1 MSSLGPEGRSPGPHA
16 RSPGPEARSPGPEA
30 RSPESRDRR
39 FAPSPRSL
47 LVCFDYEG
55 PWGMPFSAPY
65 DIDSSTDR
73 ILELLA
79 RHQVRATFFVVG
91 ELATKRADLIR
102 AISAA
107 GHEIALHGWRHERLN
122 SLSTG
127 QLAGF
132 GERLAHAT
140 ATIAAITGAPPAGFR
155 APYLLAPRFFD
166 AAVYELL
173 ASQGFRW
180 VSNQEIRHVVELFR
194 PDRLRSDRPWRCLRS
209 HPRLLQGISARA
221 LLLALNTNIYL
232 GARRHR
238 MRSPTRWLMN
248 GCPPFYRDAL
258 LEIPLYSPLDCDLLG
273 FPPPSVPSPQSLLD
287 FARFALHSCL
297 AGSGH
302 LSMLTFHDWI
312 VGGANRLALLD
323 GVLSLIPEANVSPVS
338 VEMWWSRLQERRR
351 SPSADPF

>member
-1 MSSLGPEGRSPGPHA
+1 MSSLGPGT
-16 RSPGPEARSPGPEA
+16 

-39 FAPSPRSL
+39 VAPAGRSL

-65 DIDSSTDR
+65 DIDWSTDR

-91 ELATKRADLIR
+91 ELATKRPDLVA

-122 SLSTG
+122 GLSTT

-140 ATIAAITGAPPAGFR
+140 AKIAAITGAAPAGFR

-173 ASQGFRW
+173 ARQGFRW

-194 PDRLRSDRPWRCLRS
+194 PDRLRSDRPWRWLRS
-209 HPRLLQGISARA
+209 HPRLLQGIGARA
-221 LLLALNTNIYL
+221 LLLALNPNIYL
-232 GARRHR
+232 ATRRHR
-238 MRSPTRWLMN
+238 MRSPARWLLN
-248 GCPPFYRDAL
+248 GCPPFHRDTL

-273 FPPPSVPSPQSLLD
+273 FPAPSVPSPQSLLD
-287 FARFALHSCL
+287 FARFALDSRL
-297 AGSGH
+297 AGPGQV
-302 LSMLTFHDWI
+302 SMLTFHDWI
-312 VGGANRLALLD
+312 IGGANRLALLD
-323 GVLSLIPEANVSPVS
+323 GVLSLIPGANVSPES
-338 VEMWWSRLQERRR
+338 VGMWWSRLQERRR
-351 SPSADPF
+351 SLSADSF